1 METCL
6 PMKSVALV
14 LTTGNR
20 EKINQT
26 RAENKIG
33 QVGPCYEKRAG
44 NSCTKRKPKLKV
56 TVQMRE
62 LAMYSHCHFVFVSII
77 ISRTDGSV
85 VTVLHIRIK

>member
-44 NSCTKRKPKLKV
+44 NSCTKRKPKLKP
-56 TVQMRE
+56 TGDRSD
-62 LAMYSHCHFVFVSII
+62 A
-77 ISRTDGSV
+77 RTCN
-85 VTVLHIRIK
+85 VLTLPFCFCKYYYQSY